1 MVPAPS
7 GRQTVLVHADQRAVV
22 VEVGGGLRQYRAG
35 DAEVLD
41 GYAEDA
47 RCSAGRGEPLIPWPN
62 RLDGG
67 SYDFGD
73 VHEQAPLNEPEK
85 GNAIHGLTRWSSW
98 EVLDAGT
105 DHATMGLVLRPQ
117 PGWAWTLQLS
127 ITYRLRRDGLQV
139 TLRAINRSD
148 RPCPWGAGFHPYLL
162 APSGRVDDLELTVP
176 AATRYLADERGLP
189 TGTEPVA
196 GSSVDFRAGRP
207 IGDQQIDVAFKDL
220 TRGSDGQA
228 VIAVADPQRPAGRAA
243 SRPRLGP
250 RHGLHR
256 GHRRGS
262 GPPGAGGR
270 AHDGAGQHAA
280 LGRRPHRARARPA
293 VGGLVVA
300 GTAVAVGRR
309 PTRSGPVRSV
319 VSSAGAV
326 ASSFTVQSDVDR
338 RGAACRE

>member
-228 VIAVADPQRPAGRAA
+228 AIAVADP
-243 SRPRLGP
+243 
-250 RHGLHR
+250 
-256 GHRRGS
+256 GS
-262 GPPGAGGR
+262 GRRVELRLDPGWDHVMVFTGDTVG
-270 AHDGAGQHAA
+270 
-280 LGRRPHRARARPA
+280 ARARQGLAVEPMTAPA
-293 VGGLVVA
+293 NMLRSGDGRIVLEP
-300 GTAVAVGRR
+300 GRR
-309 PTRSGPVRSV
+309 WE
-319 VSSAGAV
+319 
-326 ASSFTVQSDVDR
+326 ASWSL
-338 RGAACRE
+338 APLWL